1 MNKEDLI
8 NNISLALPHLQGV
21 TGNFGVGKATID
33 AVLQAQAQVI
43 KCELDQAGGEA
54 LLYGLGKFT
63 IVTSV
68 AHQGRNLRTLEP
80 MTVPAG
86 RRMRFVANKAT
97 RDALAAKAK
106 AMDGAAGSATK
117 TEEKAP

>member
-1 MNKEDLI
+1 MTRQDLI
-8 NNISLALPHLQGV
+8 ENISQVLPNLQCAG
-21 TGNFGVGKATID
+21 GNFGVSKATIE
-33 AVLQAQAQVI
+33 AVLMAQARVI
-43 KCELDQAGGEA
+43 SAELDQLGGVA

-68 AHQGRNLRTLEP
+68 AHQGRNLRTGEP
-80 MTVPAG
+80 MRVPAG

-106 AMDGAAGSATK
+106 SQGGAL
-117 TEEKAP
+117 

>member
-8 NNISLALPHLQGV
+8 NNISLVLPHLTCAG
-21 TGNFGVGKATID
+21 GNFGVGKATIE
-33 AVLQAQAQVI
+33 AVLMAQARI
-43 KCELDQAGGEA
+43 INAELDLAGGEA

-68 AHQGRNLRTLEP
+68 EHQGRNLRTGEL
-80 MTVPAG
+80 MRVPAG
-86 RRMRFVANKAT
+86 RRMRFVANKAM

-106 AMDGAAGSATK
+106 AMDGGAAPASK
-117 TEEKAP
+117 TGDAS